1 MRFPH
6 RLHSGDY
13 ENGVRHPLGSLAR
26 PAAHPHARTRSASSL
41 EMVQLLQEGVGLAH
55 PGGVGVFGLQAPAA
69 ALAVMSAVGV
79 CETKAVFVSRFCI
92 DSRTCQ

>member
-1 MRFPH
+1 MRFPQ

-13 ENGVRHPLGSLAR
+13 KNGVRHPWGSLTR
-26 PAAHPHARTRSASSL
+26 PAARPHARAHSAISP

-55 PGGVGVFGLQAPAA
+55 PRGVGVFGLQAPAA
-69 ALAVMSAVGV
+69 ALAVMSAVEA